1 MNLLIDENIPGA
13 HEAFARFGRVRL
25 VPGRAIDATA
35 VRDADAL
42 LVRSITRVDRA
53 LLAGSRV
60 RFVATATAGTDHV
73 RMEDLDALGIRF
85 VHAPGSN
92 ADSVVDYVL
101 GVLALAFPPPRGLA
115 ARTVGIVG
123 CGQVGGRLL
132 ARLRALGVACRVYD
146 PLLGRDIPPESG
158 SLEET
163 LACDVLSLHVPLT
176 RDGEHATRHMIGAKE
191 MALLRDDALL
201 INAARGPVVD
211 NAALLACMR
220 RRPALRA
227 ALDVWEHEPH
237 LDRALLARAV
247 IGTPHIAGYAH
258 DGKLRGARQVYAALR
273 AFLGAGAAPAE
284 PRELRPAPAGVL
296 RAADCG
302 SWQQAVL
309 ACYDPRGDDARLR
322 AAMLDE
328 DEGARAAAFDRLR
341 RDYPLRREF
350 SAWRIGMAALPGTPV
365 HAALL
370 AAGFAP

>member
-13 HEAFARFGRVRL
+13 REAFARFGSVRL
-25 VPGRAIDATA
+25 MAGRAIDAAA

-42 LVRSITRVDRA
+42 LVRSVTRVDRA

-73 RMEDLDALGIRF
+73 RIAELDALGIRF
-85 VHAPGSN
+85 AHAPGSN

-101 GVLALAFPPPRGLA
+101 GVLGLAYPAPRGLA
-115 ARTVGIVG
+115 GRTVGIVG
-123 CGQVGGRLL
+123 CGQVGARLL
-132 ARLRALGVACRVYD
+132 VRLRALGVACRVYD
-146 PLLGRDIPPESG
+146 PLLTRDIPPESCA
-158 SLEET
+158 LQET

-176 RDGEHATRHMIGAKE
+176 REGAHATRHLLGARE
-191 MALLRDDALL
+191 LARLRDDALL

-211 NAALLACMR
+211 NAALLEAMR

-227 ALDVWEHEPH
+227 ALDVWEHEPRP
-237 LDRALLARAV
+237 DRALLARV
-247 IGTPHIAGYAH
+247 LIGTPHIAGYAH

-273 AFLGAGAAPAE
+273 AFLGAGASPAD
-284 PRELRPAPAGVL
+284 PPELRPAPAGVL
-296 RAADCG
+296 RAGDCS

-350 SAWRIGMAALPGTPV
+350 SAWRIGTAAAPGTPV

>member
-13 HEAFARFGRVRL
+13 REAFARFGSVRL
-25 VPGRAIDATA
+25 MAGRAIDAAA

-42 LVRSITRVDRA
+42 LVRSVTRIDRA

-73 RMEDLDALGIRF
+73 RIDELDALGIRF
-85 VHAPGSN
+85 AHAPGSN

-101 GVLALAFPPPRGLA
+101 GVLALAYPAPRGLA
-115 ARTVGIVG
+115 GRTVGIVG
-123 CGQVGGRLL
+123 CGQVGARLL
-132 ARLRALGVACRVYD
+132 VRLRALGVACRVYD
-146 PLLGRDIPPESG
+146 PLLTRDIPPESCT
-158 SLEET
+158 LQET
-163 LACDVLSLHVPLT
+163 LACEVLSLHVPLT
-176 RDGEHATRHMIGAKE
+176 REGAHATRRLLGARE
-191 MALLRDDALL
+191 LARLRDDALL

-211 NAALLACMR
+211 NAALLEAMR

-227 ALDVWEHEPH
+227 ALDVWEHEPQ
-237 LDRALLARAV
+237 LDRALLARV
-247 IGTPHIAGYAH
+247 LIGTPHIAGYAH

-273 AFLGAGAAPAE
+273 AFLGAGASPAD
-284 PRELRPAPAGVL
+284 PPELRPAPAGVL
-296 RAADCG
+296 RAEDCG

-309 ACYDPRGDDARLR
+309 ACYDPRSDDARLR

-350 SAWRIGMAALPGTPV
+350 SAWRIGTAAAPGTPV